1 MQRFMEPKNNEQ
13 TVSGYND
20 SERSTGLWN
29 IGMGSGQ
36 QREKRLGNYT
46 VVQILSVVM
55 GIRKN
60 SGWEENKK
68 TDQQALCRASV

>member
-13 TVSGYND
+13 TLSGYD
-20 SERSTGLWN
+20 SECSTGLWN

-36 QREKRLGNYT
+36 QRENRLGNDT
-46 VVQILSVVM
+46 VVQILRVVM

-68 TDQQALCRASV
+68 TDQQALCLASM